1 MAYNPNDIQWNQP
14 AQPAGQ
20 PTTNALVSNPY
31 AGTIGQSS
39 TAAMNTAGYV
49 DNPAG
54 RALYRAGVPAP
65 APAPQQPPDTSGSDQ
80 AALREFFKQTAGFS
94 REELAERARQFN
106 EQMKL
111 TEAQW
116 EREGKPR
123 LQIDQDLQQLRRW
136 QAEQDIALQGR
147 ALDLQTEIQRG
158 GLDLQRGQLGL
169 SYLDAASK
177 MGGPSDYFNSV
188 DFFRG
193 ASQRGDVPVFL
204 SALGSNTQM
213 PAFQAAGSLA
223 QNPMTAAGLTQKLTG
238 AAPPSMYNADQALA
252 QIGSIFKAGPTSLSR
267 GSLEALDPNE
277 LALLKAGG
285 QKLGYDPDQWLRAYG
300 AAGIG
305 QSSAK
310 TY

>member
-1 MAYNPNDIQWNQP
+1 MPTYPNPSGGSMEAANDAAARAMGWTPSMGTFGINTYPDSGGSSSGGGGGGGILQSAYPGGGGD
-14 AQPAGQ
+14 G
-20 PTTNALVSNPY
+20 L
-31 AGTIGQSS
+31 
-39 TAAMNTAGYV
+39 
-49 DNPAG
+49 
-54 RALYRAGVPAP
+54 
-65 APAPQQPPDTSGSDQ
+65 DQ
-80 AALREFFKQTAGFS
+80 ARAFARETAGFS
-94 REELAERARQFN
+94 REELAQRADQFN
-106 EQMKL
+106 KQMQL
-111 TEAQW
+111 IEAQW

-169 SYLDAASK
+169 SYLDTASK

-204 SALGSNTQM
+204 SSLANNTQL
-213 PAFQAAGSLA
+213 PAFQAAGSIA

-277 LALLKAGG
+277 LALLKACG
-285 QKLGYDPDQWLRAYG
+285 QKLGYDPDQWLRAYSN
-300 AAGIG
+300 AGIG
-305 QSSAK
+305 QSSTK